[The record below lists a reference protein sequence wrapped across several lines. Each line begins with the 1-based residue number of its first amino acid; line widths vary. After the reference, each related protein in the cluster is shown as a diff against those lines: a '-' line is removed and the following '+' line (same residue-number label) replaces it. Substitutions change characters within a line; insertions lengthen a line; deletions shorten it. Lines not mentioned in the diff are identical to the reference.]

1 MKTKTPADPAKLRKL
16 AQAMQRI
23 ANNGDT
29 LAKHTQLR
37 LAILNSIHAGHWTA
51 GDRLPPETDLTAAM
65 GLSMGTVQ
73 RALRDLTEAGVVR
86 RQQGSGSFV
95 ATAPHRIDDV
105 AHCRFL
111 DDDSRTVLPVFSQV
125 VGRRARARKGP
136 WSRHFTTGA
145 SIIEL
150 DRVLTVNDEFDVFN
164 RFYFDG
170 DRFTGLASRSKTEL
184 GGTNF
189 KALLAQEA
197 QVPRGG
203 VSQTMTLIEAPRE
216 ITQYMGLPE
225 GSWVAQMD
233 IVRYI
238 ASSSEA
244 LYYQQM
250 FIPPTTRRLV
260 TQEAT

>member
-1 MKTKTPADPAKLRKL
+1 MKTKNPADPAKLHKL
-16 AQAMQRI
+16 EQAMQRVVK
-23 ANNGDT
+23 NGDT
-29 LAKHTQLR
+29 LAKHAQLR
-37 LAILNSIHAGHWTA
+37 LAILNSIHAGHWVA
-51 GDRLPPETDLTAAM
+51 GDRLPPETELTAVT

-111 DDDSRTVLPVFSQV
+111 DDDGISVLPVFSQV

-136 WSRHFTTGA
+136 WSRHFTTGTR
-145 SIIEL
+145 IIEL
-150 DRVLTVNDEFDVFN
+150 ERVLTVNDEFDVFN

-170 DRFTGLASRSKTEL
+170 DRFAGLAARSREEL
-184 GGTNF
+184 AGTNF

-197 QVPRGG
+197 QVPSGG
-203 VSQTMTLIEAPRE
+203 VSQTMVLIESPCE
-216 ITQYMGLPE
+216 IAQYMGLPE
-225 GSWVAQMD
+225 GSWVVQMD
-233 IVRYI
+233 IVRHI
-238 ASSSEA
+238 AGSSEA

-250 FIPPTTRRLV
+250 FIPSTSRRLV